1 MVVDVCVWGGG
12 MAKRML
18 SAWRTDTVPRTRPH
32 HIPPT
37 PQQLV
42 SNQIKEADA
51 VCFLTNARAG
61 IFMTGHIGT
70 GLVIAKQP
78 DGTWSAPSAIQY
90 LGTGFGLQGGF
101 DLTDYVVILKRTAVD
116 SFMGNAQLV
125 LGGDAG
131 MSFGLGRHGSAE
143 LHLGKKTAVAFGWA
157 ASKGLYAGAAGTA
170 GVIRT
175 RWGDNKKFYGREVS
189 PADILGGK
197 VARPRA
203 ARPLYDALSELGM

>member
-1 MVVDVCVWGGG
+1 M
-12 MAKRML
+12 R
-18 SAWRTDTVPRTRPH
+18 SAGRTDTIHPH
-32 HIPPT
+32 PPT
-37 PQQLV
+37 PHSKTPKQLV

-61 IFMTGHIGT
+61 IFMTGSIGT
-70 GLVIAKQP
+70 GLVIAKHN
-78 DGTWSAPSAIQY
+78 GNWTAPSAIQY
-90 LGTGFGLQGGF
+90 VGTGLGFQGGV
-101 DLTDYVVILKRTAVD
+101 DLTDYVIILKRQAVD

-143 LHLGKKTAVAFGWA
+143 LHLGKGTAVAFGWA

-170 GVIRT
+170 GILRT
-175 RWGDNKKFYGREVS
+175 RWGANKKFYGREVS

-197 VARPRA
+197 MARPRA
-203 ARPLYDALSELGM
+203 ARPLYDALNELGI